1 MEFHE
6 KLQELRKQRGMTQE
20 ELATALY
27 VSRTAVSKWES
38 GRGYPSI
45 DSLKA
50 ISGFFG
56 VSLDQ
61 LLSSEAVLT
70 LAEEDS
76 KEQESRTRSLV
87 FGALD
92 CCTGMLL
99 VLPLFGQRD
108 REPIRQVSLLSL
120 TGVAPY
126 MKGAYLGILA
136 ALVLWAYLLFEALAV
151 NYRPILID
159 GYLEASYPSSTT
171 LLALCVI
178 PTGMLQLHARLQSRM
193 LRRSLLVLLGAFTG
207 FMVIGRLLSGV
218 HWLTD
223 IIGGVLLS
231 AGLVLLYQ
239 GLSGQTL
246 TG

>member
-50 ISGFFG
+50 ISVFFG

-99 VLPLFGQRD
+99 
-108 REPIRQVSLLSL
+108 LL
-120 TGVAPY
+120 GGFY
-126 MKGAYLGILA
+126 I
-136 ALVLWAYLLFEALAV
+136 LVLGAYLLFEALAV

-178 PTGMLQLHARLQSRM
+178 PTGMLQLHARLQSRT
-193 LRRSLLVLLGAFTG
+193 LRRILLVLLGAITG

-246 TG
+246 TR